1 MGDVGLSNSKVII
14 LSAHAPL
21 ESRKV
26 VKDTGSMRLLPSAK
40 RHKRELAAN
49 EIRVK
54 TVRITTRIADY
65 SFCNKKAGPFLT
77 LPEET
82 VMFK

>member
-1 MGDVGLSNSKVII
+1 
-14 LSAHAPL
+14 
-21 ESRKV
+21 
-26 VKDTGSMRLLPSAK
+26 MRLLPSAK